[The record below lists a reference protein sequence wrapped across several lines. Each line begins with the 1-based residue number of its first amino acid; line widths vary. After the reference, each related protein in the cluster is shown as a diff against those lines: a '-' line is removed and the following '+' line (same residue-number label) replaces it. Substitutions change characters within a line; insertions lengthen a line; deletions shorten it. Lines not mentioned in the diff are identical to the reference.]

1 MEQQPLRQ
9 QGKRGVFWEAV
20 SHDST
25 EAAVAGDVV
34 KGKRKS
40 PNEGFMNEHQRQEGR
55 QLSLQRKKPTA
66 QKQTA
71 LAALCTG
78 TYRIQY

>member
-1 MEQQPLRQ
+1 M
-9 QGKRGVFWEAV
+9 GIDIMFWEEV

-40 PNEGFMNEHQRQEGR
+40 PNEGFINEHQRQNGR
-55 QLSLQRKKPTA
+55 
-66 QKQTA
+66 
-71 LAALCTG
+71 
-78 TYRIQY
+78 

>member
-1 MEQQPLRQ
+1 MHSDGEDYYEIYTFLYHPPSEL
-9 QGKRGVFWEAV
+9 FWEAV

-40 PNEGFMNEHQRQEGR
+40 PNEGFMNEHQRHNGR
-55 QLSLQRKKPTA
+55 
-66 QKQTA
+66 
-71 LAALCTG
+71 
-78 TYRIQY
+78 